1 MPGTCSYQDATVAIG
16 TSLVIVSC
24 QHNTYQNNLIEKL
37 QYSMS
42 LNLAQRAS
50 AATCLCLFYP
60 ANEKKVYALDSS
72 GRSPL
77 DLTLDTTK
85 DGLKIPVDQIGRIRL
100 SHVLAVTIPGAA
112 AGRVDTVEWFGNR
125 KLMPGRILGP
135 AIELCEEEFPVSEDF
150 SAIYTNIQ
158 IDR

>member
-1 MPGTCSYQDATVAIG
+1 
-16 TSLVIVSC
+16 
-24 QHNTYQNNLIEKL
+24 
-37 QYSMS
+37 MS
-42 LNLAQRAS
+42 LNPAQRAS
-50 AATCLCLFYP
+50 AATCLCLFYH
-60 ANEKKVYALDSS
+60 ANDKEVYALDGS

-77 DLTLDTTK
+77 DLTLDTAR
-85 DGLKIPVDQIGRIRL
+85 DGLKIPVDQIGSIPL
-100 SHVLAVTIPGAA
+100 THVLALTIPGAA
-112 AGRVDTVEWFGNR
+112 AGWVDTVEWFGSG